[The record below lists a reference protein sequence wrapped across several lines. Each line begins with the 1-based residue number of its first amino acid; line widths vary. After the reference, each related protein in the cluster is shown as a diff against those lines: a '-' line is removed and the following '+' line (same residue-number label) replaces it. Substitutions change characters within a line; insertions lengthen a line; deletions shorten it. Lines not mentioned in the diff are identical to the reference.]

1 MDPSG
6 LFVIRGHLDSVVD
19 AERHARKWILMRI
32 MIAAVTVLLLVPIGV
47 TPVAGQPQWSSR
59 ELDNGGTEFRLRNDE
74 GASIILVC
82 APQGAV
88 GGFEFP
94 EPVEASNHVSVR
106 GIPGERQ
113 NVRVS
118 LLGDRIL
125 QLVGGRGFDWTL
137 SMLSRTATLFV
148 RGGGGRATFD
158 VFGSVATV
166 NQCLGNVEAA
176 AGGPLLSHPGGT
188 GAGGVIG
195 DNPNSAPSPFD
206 TAPE

>member
-1 MDPSG
+1 M
-6 LFVIRGHLDSVVD
+6 V
-19 AERHARKWILMRI
+19 
-32 MIAAVTVLLLVPIGV
+32 AAVTVLLLVPIGI

-59 ELDNGGTEFRLRNDE
+59 DLENGGMEFRLRNDD

-94 EPVEASNHVSVR
+94 EPVEAANHVSVR

-118 LLGDRIL
+118 LLGDRIM

-158 VFGSVATV
+158 VFGSAATV
-166 NQCLGNVEAA
+166 NECLGNVEAA
-176 AGGPLLSHPGGT
+176 AGGTLLTHPGGT
-188 GAGGVIG
+188 GVGGVIG
-195 DNPNSAPSPFD
+195 TNPSSPASPFD
-206 TAPE
+206 TVPE